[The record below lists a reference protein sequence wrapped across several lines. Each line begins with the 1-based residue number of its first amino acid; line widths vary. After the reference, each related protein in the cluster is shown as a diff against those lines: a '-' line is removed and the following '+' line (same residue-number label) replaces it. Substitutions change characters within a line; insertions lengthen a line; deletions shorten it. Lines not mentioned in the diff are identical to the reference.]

1 MSLKTLI
8 SNNLVEFS
16 RKSKILGKQEEF
28 YHIENWRNK
37 RESKSLQVIMNS
49 YLRLAVSYARRYKSY
64 GLPLDDL
71 IHEGVLGIMHALE
84 KFDISKDFRL
94 STYASWWIRA
104 SIQDYILKNW
114 SVVKTGSTASQ
125 KALFFNLR
133 KIKQQ
138 ISDASSDFMGQK
150 EINTVSEMLNVKK
163 FEVQNMESRLSGG
176 DVFLNQKI
184 DNETENDLM
193 SLLEDDR
200 ANPEETFQDFNDG
213 KIKKDFLEK
222 AILTLN
228 ERERT
233 IIKLRKLREKSITLD
248 ELGQM
253 LKISKERVRQIETKA
268 LEKLKIIKQ
277 QRATRNSMV
286 SARTGEMYIGN
297 FTNLAGVRSTN
308 EFNQVPISITR

>member
-1 MSLKTLI
+1 MTVKSLI
-8 SNNLVEFS
+8 ANNLVEFS
-16 RKSKILGKQEEF
+16 KRSKILEKKEEF
-28 YHIENWRNK
+28 YHIEQWREK
-37 RESKSLQVIMNS
+37 RQSKSLQIILNS
-49 YLRLAVSYARRYKSY
+49 YLRLAVSYSRKYKNY
-64 GLPLDDL
+64 GLPIDDL

-138 ISDASSDFMGQK
+138 ISDASSDFMGQN
-150 EINTVSEMLNVKK
+150 EINKVSEMLNVKT

-184 DNETENDLM
+184 DNDSENDLM
-193 SLLEDDR
+193 SLLEDER
-200 ANPEETFQDFNDG
+200 ANPEESFENFNDG
-213 KIKKDFLEK
+213 KIKKDYLEQ
-222 AILTLN
+222 AISTLN
-228 ERERT
+228 DRERT

-268 LEKLKIIKQ
+268 LEKLKTTIVEISQ
-277 QRATRNSMV
+277 QNK
-286 SARTGEMYIGN
+286 
-297 FTNLAGVRSTN
+297 
-308 EFNQVPISITR
+308 EFFI

>member
-1 MSLKTLI
+1 MTVKSLI
-8 SNNLVEFS
+8 ANNLVEFS
-16 RKSKILGKQEEF
+16 KKSKILEKKEEF
-28 YHIENWRNK
+28 YHIEQWREK
-37 RESKSLQVIMNS
+37 RQSKSLQIILNS
-49 YLRLAVSYARRYKSY
+49 YLRLAVSYARKYKSY

-150 EINTVSEMLNVKK
+150 EINQVSEMLNVKK
-163 FEVQNMESRLSGG
+163 FEIQNMESRLSGG

-184 DNETENDLM
+184 DNDSENDLM
-193 SLLEDDR
+193 SLLEDER
-200 ANPEETFQDFNDG
+200 ANPEESFENFNDG
-213 KIKKDFLEK
+213 KIKKDYLEQ
-222 AILTLN
+222 AISTLN
-228 ERERT
+228 DRERT

-268 LEKLKIIKQ
+268 LEKLKTTIVEISQ
-277 QRATRNSMV
+277 QNK
-286 SARTGEMYIGN
+286 
-297 FTNLAGVRSTN
+297 
-308 EFNQVPISITR
+308 EFFI

>member
-1 MSLKTLI
+1 MTIKTLF

-16 RKSKILGKQEEF
+16 KKSKILDKNEEY

-37 RESKSLQVIMNS
+37 RNSESLKVILNS
-49 YLRLAVSYARRYKSY
+49 YLRLAVSFAKKYKSY

-84 KFDISKDFRL
+84 KFDISKGFRL

-125 KALFFNLR
+125 KALFFNLK
-133 KIKQQ
+133 KIKKQ
-138 ISDASSDFMGQK
+138 ISNVSSDYMGQK
-150 EINTVSEMLNVKK
+150 EIDKVSEMLNVKN

-184 DNETENDLM
+184 DHDSENDLM

-200 ANPEETFQDFNDG
+200 ANPEESFQDFNDG
-213 KIKKDFLEK
+213 KIKKDYIEK

-268 LEKLKIIKQ
+268 LEKLKIIILKISQ
-277 QRATRNSMV
+277 QNK
-286 SARTGEMYIGN
+286 
-297 FTNLAGVRSTN
+297 
-308 EFNQVPISITR
+308 EFFI

>member
-1 MSLKTLI
+1 MTIKTLV

-16 RKSKILGKQEEF
+16 KKSKILDKKEEY

-37 RESKSLQVIMNS
+37 RNSESLKVILNS
-49 YLRLAVSYARRYKSY
+49 YLRLAVSFAKKYKSY

-84 KFDISKDFRL
+84 KFDISKGFRL

-133 KIKQQ
+133 KIKKQ
-138 ISDASSDFMGQK
+138 ISNVSSDYMGQK
-150 EINTVSEMLNVKK
+150 EIDKVSAMLNVKN

-184 DNETENDLM
+184 DNDSENDLM

-200 ANPEETFQDFNDG
+200 ANPEESFQDFNDG
-213 KIKKDFLEK
+213 KIKKNYIEK

-268 LEKLKIIKQ
+268 LEKLKIIILKISQ
-277 QRATRNSMV
+277 QNK
-286 SARTGEMYIGN
+286 
-297 FTNLAGVRSTN
+297 
-308 EFNQVPISITR
+308 EFFI

>member
-1 MSLKTLI
+1 MTLKTLL
-8 SNNLVEFS
+8 SNNLIEYS
-16 RKSKILGKQEEF
+16 RKFKILDKEEEY

-37 RESKSLQVIMNS
+37 RESKSLKVILNS
-49 YLRLAVSYARRYKSY
+49 YLRLAVSYARKYKSY

-138 ISDASSDFMGQK
+138 ISDVSSDYMGQK
-150 EINTVSEMLNVKK
+150 EINQVSEILNVKN

-184 DNETENDLM
+184 DNESENDLM

-200 ANPEETFQDFNDG
+200 PNPEDSFQDFNDS
-213 KIKKDFLEK
+213 KIKKDYIEK

-268 LEKLKIIKQ
+268 LEKLKKIILEISQ
-277 QRATRNSMV
+277 QNK
-286 SARTGEMYIGN
+286 
-297 FTNLAGVRSTN
+297 
-308 EFNQVPISITR
+308 EFFI

>member
-1 MSLKTLI
+1 MKLKALI

-16 RKSKILGKQEEF
+16 KKSKILDKKEEF
-28 YHIENWRNK
+28 YHIENWRNN
-37 RESKSLQVIMNS
+37 RESESLKVILNS
-49 YLRLAVSYARRYKSY
+49 YLRLAVSYARKYNSY

-138 ISDASSDFMGQK
+138 ISDLSSDYMGQK
-150 EINTVSEMLNVKK
+150 EINKVSEMLNVKN

-184 DNETENDLM
+184 DNDSENDLM
-193 SLLEDDR
+193 NLLEDNR
-200 ANPEETFQDFNDG
+200 ANPEESFQDFNDG
-213 KIKKDFLEK
+213 KIKKDYIEK

-268 LEKLKIIKQ
+268 LEKLKIIILRISQ
-277 QRATRNSMV
+277 QNK
-286 SARTGEMYIGN
+286 
-297 FTNLAGVRSTN
+297 
-308 EFNQVPISITR
+308 EFFI

>member
-1 MSLKTLI
+1 MTIKALI

-16 RKSKILGKQEEF
+16 KKSKILDKEEEY

-37 RESKSLQVIMNS
+37 RKSESLKVILNS
-49 YLRLAVSYARRYKSY
+49 YLRLAVSYAKKYKSY
-64 GLPLDDL
+64 GLPIDDL

-138 ISDASSDFMGQK
+138 ISDVSSDYMGQK
-150 EINTVSEMLNVKK
+150 EINKVSEMLNVKN

-184 DNETENDLM
+184 DNDSENDLM

-200 ANPEETFQDFNDG
+200 ANPEESFQGLNDG
-213 KIKKDFLEK
+213 KIKKDYIDK

-268 LEKLKIIKQ
+268 LEKLKTIILNISQ
-277 QRATRNSMV
+277 QNK
-286 SARTGEMYIGN
+286 
-297 FTNLAGVRSTN
+297 
-308 EFNQVPISITR
+308 EFFI

>member
-1 MSLKTLI
+1 MTIKTLV

-16 RKSKILGKQEEF
+16 KKSKILDKKEEY

-37 RESKSLQVIMNS
+37 RNSESLKVILNS
-49 YLRLAVSYARRYKSY
+49 YLRLAVSFAKKYKSY
-64 GLPLDDL
+64 GLPIDDL

-84 KFDISKDFRL
+84 KFDISKGFRL

-133 KIKQQ
+133 KIKKQ
-138 ISDASSDFMGQK
+138 ISNLSSDYMGQK
-150 EINTVSEMLNVKK
+150 EIDKVSAMLNVKN

-184 DNETENDLM
+184 DNDSENDLM
-193 SLLEDDR
+193 SLLEDSR
-200 ANPEETFQDFNDG
+200 ANPEESFQDFNDG
-213 KIKKDFLEK
+213 KIKKDYIEK

-248 ELGQM
+248 ELGTM

-268 LEKLKIIKQ
+268 LEKLKIIILKISQ
-277 QRATRNSMV
+277 QNK
-286 SARTGEMYIGN
+286 
-297 FTNLAGVRSTN
+297 
-308 EFNQVPISITR
+308 EFFI

>member
-1 MSLKTLI
+1 MTDKYLFA
-8 SNNLVEFS
+8 NNLVEFS
-16 RKSKILGKQEEF
+16 KKSKILEKKEEF
-28 YHIENWRNK
+28 YHIEQWREK
-37 RESKSLQVIMNS
+37 RQSKSLQIILNS
-49 YLRLAVSYARRYKSY
+49 YLRLAVSYARKYKSY

-150 EINTVSEMLNVKK
+150 EINQVSEMLNVKT
-163 FEVQNMESRLSGG
+163 FEIQNMESRLSGG

-184 DNETENDLM
+184 DNDSENDLM
-193 SLLEDDR
+193 SLLEDER
-200 ANPEETFQDFNDG
+200 ANPEESFENFNDG
-213 KIKKDFLEK
+213 KIKKDYLEQ

-228 ERERT
+228 DRERT

-268 LEKLKIIKQ
+268 LEKLKTTIVEISQ
-277 QRATRNSMV
+277 QNK
-286 SARTGEMYIGN
+286 
-297 FTNLAGVRSTN
+297 
-308 EFNQVPISITR
+308 EFFI

>member
-1 MSLKTLI
+1 MTIKTLV

-16 RKSKILGKQEEF
+16 KKSKILDKKEEY

-37 RESKSLQVIMNS
+37 RNSESLKVILNS
-49 YLRLAVSYARRYKSY
+49 YLRLAVSFAKKYKSY
-64 GLPLDDL
+64 GLPIDDL

-84 KFDISKDFRL
+84 KFDISKGFRL

-133 KIKQQ
+133 KIKKQ
-138 ISDASSDFMGQK
+138 ISNVSSDYMGQN
-150 EINTVSEMLNVKK
+150 EIDKVSEMLNVKN

-184 DNETENDLM
+184 DNDSENDLM

-200 ANPEETFQDFNDG
+200 ANPEESFQDFNDG
-213 KIKKDFLEK
+213 KIKKDYIEK

-268 LEKLKIIKQ
+268 LEKLKIIILKISQ
-277 QRATRNSMV
+277 QNK
-286 SARTGEMYIGN
+286 
-297 FTNLAGVRSTN
+297 
-308 EFNQVPISITR
+308 EFFI

>member
-1 MSLKTLI
+1 MTIKTLV

-16 RKSKILGKQEEF
+16 KKSKILDKKEEY

-37 RESKSLQVIMNS
+37 RNSESLKVILNS
-49 YLRLAVSYARRYKSY
+49 YLRLAVSFAKKYKSY

-84 KFDISKDFRL
+84 KFDISKGFRL

-133 KIKQQ
+133 KIKKQ
-138 ISDASSDFMGQK
+138 ISNVSSDYMGQK
-150 EINTVSEMLNVKK
+150 EIDKVSEMLNVKN

-184 DNETENDLM
+184 DNDSENDLM

-200 ANPEETFQDFNDG
+200 ANPEESFQDFNDG
-213 KIKKDFLEK
+213 KIKKDYIEK

-268 LEKLKIIKQ
+268 LEKLKIIILKISQ
-277 QRATRNSMV
+277 QNK
-286 SARTGEMYIGN
+286 
-297 FTNLAGVRSTN
+297 
-308 EFNQVPISITR
+308 EFFI